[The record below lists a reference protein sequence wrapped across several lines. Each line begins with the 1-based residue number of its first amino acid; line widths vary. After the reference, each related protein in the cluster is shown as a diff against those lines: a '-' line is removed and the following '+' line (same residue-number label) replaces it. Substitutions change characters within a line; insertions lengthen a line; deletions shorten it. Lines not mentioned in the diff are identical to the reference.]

1 MAVDCTLLDRLVH
14 LPERHGSLRFGQ
26 NTYQIENTGL
36 LRAKDYATALFDRE
50 LNLAAGAQP
59 QAFANLFRDRHLTL
73 ASELCLERSQL
84 RGNREVS
91 GSPAFLDL
99 PYSVATALKACQ
111 DVVLGAAG
119 GLADIIHRCAFRS
132 TEHPL
137 SDLGSRPARLH
148 VTFPYLLL
156 YISILF

>member
-1 MAVDCTLLDRLVH
+1 MKPLSFAARRSNVAVTSHPRPRLISPMRASTKPQLL
-14 LPERHGSLRFGQ
+14 
-26 NTYQIENTGL
+26 
-36 LRAKDYATALFDRE
+36 AL
-50 LNLAAGAQP
+50 LAAGGQP
-59 QAFANLFRDRHLTL
+59 QAFAKLFRDRHLTL

-119 GLADIIHRCAFRS
+119 GLADIIHRCAFRP

-137 SDLGSRPARLH
+137 SDLGSRPVRLH